1 MTPLAYRIMKD
12 ISGGAARSDDALCE
26 LLAPFREEFH
36 CFEVTA
42 VADLSHTL
50 KQQMLAAFL
59 PSIAGTFLPAVRT
72 WIEWSAPDEKA
83 PRGRLGVMLT
93 RGGDGFADISLFG
106 INANPAETRLAGHP
120 DSMGRLGRI
129 ALGDELAR
137 ISATLDPDHPERSER
152 AFIQLADDV
161 LIGPGADAGFS
172 LAWQVYAFLLLI
184 NTPHVTTQTKHDP
197 HRALARDIRA
207 KHKTLGIAPLRPWTE
222 ITLTAGVEV
231 VENAEHAAT
240 SATGTMPL
248 HWTRS
253 HLRRVLGV
261 WTVISDYWSGDA
273 SSGVKQSRYK
283 VVP

>member
-1 MTPLAYRIMKD
+1 MGPPQEVKENKLLLHPVVIGLMTSRPTTD
-12 ISGGAARSDDALCE
+12 I
-26 LLAPFREEFH
+26 
-36 CFEVTA
+36 
-42 VADLSHTL
+42 
-50 KQQMLAAFL
+50 
-59 PSIAGTFLPAVRT
+59 
-72 WIEWSAPDEKA
+72 
-83 PRGRLGVMLT
+83 
-93 RGGDGFADISLFG
+93 
-106 INANPAETRLAGHP
+106 
-120 DSMGRLGRI
+120 
-129 ALGDELAR
+129 

-240 SATGTMPL
+240 GTMPL

-273 SSGVKQSRYK
+273 SNGVKQSRYK
-283 VVP
+283 